1 MHHDYSEEEARRFEY
16 TGPWVSAL
24 MVQAKM
30 ERQERYESTVYW
42 LTRHKDKLTAMVPR
56 SRKHHLQQIYKAFWR
71 AYFKAQRAN
80 VAKSYGDQSKP
91 LTILQRM
98 DIKHQFQ
105 FLADMF
111 NVDLE
116 IMWPEGDGPR
126 TLPDILQEKKQQLS
140 VLHDSGN
147 MKDLARSE
155 DLEREIENLEARIRV
170 DESVL
175 TPWISEYMT
184 GRERDRNT
192 PDADTS

>member
-1 MHHDYSEEEARRFEY
+1 
-16 TGPWVSAL
+16 

-30 ERQERYESTVYW
+30 ERQERYESTISW
-42 LTRHKDKLTAMVPR
+42 LTRHQDKLSAMASGGR
-56 SRKHHLQQIYKAFWR
+56 EHYLQQIYKAFWR

-80 VAKSYGDQSKP
+80 IAKSYGNQSKP

-111 NVDLE
+111 GVNLE

-155 DLEREIENLEARIRV
+155 DLEREIENLESRIRV

-175 TPWISEYMT
+175 TPWIAEYMT
-184 GRERDRNT
+184 GRERDRNIS
-192 PDADTS
+192 DADTS